1 MKLFR
6 PILRMFQTRCL
17 ERHFFLSVKSSFLG
31 PNTRFDFE
39 DQDGLHLLSDQEAT
53 RCGYMV
59 MINDAGDLLFRAS
72 FLACHVQTKTL
83 RDFWLH
89 LWFVNLQADG
99 KVVAYPFQLHCSL
112 QGQLKPREIVC
123 EENYMEVSIYQ
134 PAIAVTSKT
143 ERGADGAA
151 DLHVMFHIA
160 DLPTREARILSLKE
174 AAALGYHI
182 SLHGSHLTLRCPY
195 SSPLSYFIKERGVDL
210 EILRATVLYRLQSD
224 FLAVDVTAACPLS
237 DAAADRSDLLWTVP
251 YILSPLVYGQFKGRG
266 VRVGV
271 NGQPLSES
279 EFRERG
285 LKMGLQEGKVEVR
298 IPIGANGGNIKSGVL
313 RGKYSKAMSVDLFF
327 MSQWEDERWPLT
339 QHRSFRLLQTPLIP
353 QSLFFTDIKLQSH
366 GLLAVTLGVF
376 AADVSLQ
383 KLTMDGGGDL
393 LTWTYRNQTQLEN
406 DLIVSKLSHFN
417 GSHSYRIS
425 FLMSHPKI
433 IPEYIGEGFKTYSLS
448 FTFTLVISPSGSVFY
463 HQASLEQ
470 SVEHKAPASPKLE
483 GKCTESSL
491 LVLLHHGAQAGL
503 QWELFLGVRKL
514 DWELVEMAGIMVEAE
529 EDYLTVEFPLHSPVM
544 NHGELTLK
552 GLVSG
557 VAVSV
562 VDADSLNVMDHLVHE
577 CTFPVRE
584 FLLCLP
590 EGRMVAVVD
599 TTHTI
604 PPTSPNRTRLLDPGC
619 VPMETDGARALFSFS
634 VNSCGT
640 TVTTEGS
647 FLVYENQISYRQDF
661 LPLEDALIHRDS
673 PYRLT
678 IKCQYPVN
686 ESRTVDFHHP
696 FNSSLGLLPALVK
709 RTRREAANTSLGKGR
724 ATFEG

>member
-1 MKLFR
+1 MRMLLLISSELNRVALLLFL
-6 PILRMFQTRCL
+6 PACIWSSMPTGMFQTRCL

-251 YILSPLVYGQFKGRG
+251 YILSPLVY
-266 VRVGV
+266 V
-271 NGQPLSES
+271 
-279 EFRERG
+279 
-285 LKMGLQEGKVEVR
+285 
-298 IPIGANGGNIKSGVL
+298 
-313 RGKYSKAMSVDLFF
+313 
-327 MSQWEDERWPLT
+327 
-339 QHRSFRLLQTPLIP
+339 
-353 QSLFFTDIKLQSH
+353 KLQSH